1 MSISLCSPRPSATSR
16 HWVQVRIRVCR
27 RRWPSNQHGAH
38 DPARPRRPRQPCG
51 VGLRVRHPSS
61 ARSVRMHRTIWSAV
75 GSARGVVTV
84 AWRKIAVGH
93 PGVAAALIT
102 GAPGCSVDQ
111 PPRSTVVRGQRPR
124 RPGGRSPPRRS
135 HSLVDARRPLLGRRL
150 RVGGSGLLRRNIDE
164 RRRVCRLLPR
174 MPRLRSRD
182 ASRLTRRGA
191 LRPPA
196 CGR

>member
-51 VGLRVRHPSS
+51 VGLRVRHPELCSIS
-61 ARSVRMHRTIWSAV
+61 ADASDHLV
-75 GSARGVVTV
+75 GGGIGARGGDGGL
-84 AWRKIAVGH
+84 AQDRGR
-93 PGVAAALIT
+93 
-102 GAPGCSVDQ
+102 
-111 PPRSTVVRGQRPR
+111 PPRRCCCSDHRRARVQRRSASSLNRRPRAARPR
-124 RPGGRSPPRRS
+124 RPGGRSPPRRSRRS

-174 MPRLRSRD
+174 IGPGC
-182 ASRLTRRGA
+182 ARG
-191 LRPPA
+191 
-196 CGR
+196 